1 MVDWHHSARN
11 VKNLIL
17 YIHPISI
24 GMVIGC
30 DLLNMEPV
38 PGAILF
44 SNSDFTS
51 NDTHAKIMQASKDVR
66 SIFDV
71 VLSDMAPNSSGQ
83 KDLDHDRIISL
94 SYSVLRFALL
104 NSSIG
109 ANLITK
115 VWTGPKL
122 ENLLMDI
129 EKFYNV
135 VDRVKP
141 NSSRKDSG
149 EIYLIGRDFKGIKK
163 K

>member
-1 MVDWHHSARN
+1 M
-11 VKNLIL
+11 
-17 YIHPISI
+17 
-24 GMVIGC
+24 
-30 DLLNMEPV
+30 
-38 PGAILF
+38 
-44 SNSDFTS
+44 
-51 NDTHAKIMQASKDVR
+51 R

-141 NSSRKDSG
+141 TSSRKDSG
-149 EIYLIGRDFKGIKK
+149 EIYLIGRDFKGIKQK
-163 K
+163 

>member
-1 MVDWHHSARN
+1 M
-11 VKNLIL
+11 
-17 YIHPISI
+17 
-24 GMVIGC
+24 
-30 DLLNMEPV
+30 
-38 PGAILF
+38 F
-44 SNSDFTS
+44 SNCDFTS
-51 NDTHAKIMQASKDVR
+51 NDTHAKIIQASKDVR

-122 ENLLMDI
+122 EKLLMDI

-141 NSSRKDSG
+141 SSSRKDSG